1 MAEQICSDFPPIS
14 WTKLLPKQGPEF
26 ERMEILLQDPGLQAK
41 RQELEPLRDA
51 LVSWLLQKTTHED
64 HDAAAGV
71 FDSLAVDSQSLFLPA
86 HYDRWPQICSPSA
99 FASAEYAQIDFKVLS
114 ENTSW
119 RSLHLDMLG
128 FSY

>member
-1 MAEQICSDFPPIS
+1 
-14 WTKLLPKQGPEF
+14 
-26 ERMEILLQDPGLQAK
+26 MEILLQDPGLQAK